1 MQRAITGNAGIVD
14 QDGNWPKIAL
24 HLANAFLAGVEI
36 ANVKLVAGNTCALAK
51 RPGGFIITAIVGGN
65 LMARIF
71 QRGGDGLANAS
82 GATGNDCDS
91 TPGGSSSVVLSL
103 SS

>member
-1 MQRAITGNAGIVD
+1 MLD
-14 QDGNWPKIAL
+14 
-24 HLANAFLAGVEI
+24 LANAFLAGVEI
-36 ANVKLVAGNTCALAK
+36 ADVELVVGDTCALGK
-51 RPGGFIITAIVGGN
+51 RLGGFIITAIVGGN
-65 LMARIF
+65 LMARVF

-91 TPGGSSSVVLSL
+91 THSGSSSVVLSL